1 MPAILDRLVRDF
13 CYAIR
18 ALKRNPAFHATAIL
32 TIALAIA
39 AMDVATSTVLALLLF
54 GVALSAA
61 YVPARRAARVNPVIA
76 LRSE

>member
-1 MPAILDRLVRDF
+1 MPAIIDRLVRDF

-39 AMDVATSTVLALLLF
+39 AMDVATSTLPALLLF

-61 YVPARRAARVNPVIA
+61 YVPARRAARVDPTTV
-76 LRSE
+76 LREE